1 MKVLVT
7 DDDLISRMALIDL
20 LGNLPD
26 LFIVEA
32 DSGERAW
39 ELLSAGLEP
48 DLCCC
53 DVRMPGMSGIDLVRK
68 MRDEPRFAKIP
79 VLMVTSASD
88 RETVAEAI
96 KLGAA
101 GFIVKPFQADKV
113 QAKIRETLGA
123 ELAAKFE
130 DPAVA
135 IKRLGISAARYV
147 TYLEALAGQ
156 IDSAILKAEGGGSGT
171 ALGKQGLDA
180 LHTGCLTLGA
190 TYCAAVINAAAKS
203 AATGPL
209 SKEQL
214 TAIRELSQM
223 LEKHAAAV
231 RAGGN

>member
-1 MKVLVT
+1 
-7 DDDLISRMALIDL
+7 
-20 LGNLPD
+20 
-26 LFIVEA
+26 
-32 DSGERAW
+32 
-39 ELLSAGLEP
+39 
-48 DLCCC
+48 
-53 DVRMPGMSGIDLVRK
+53 
-68 MRDEPRFAKIP
+68 
-79 VLMVTSASD
+79 MVTSASD

-190 TYCAAVINAAAKS
+190 TYCAAVINADARTRPGTFNIRPGQWRGYLRDRAALQLE
-203 AATGPL
+203 AVERNGRR
-209 SKEQL
+209 EGRQL
-214 TAIRELSQM
+214 TS
-223 LEKHAAAV
+223 
-231 RAGGN
+231 G